1 MILDC
6 FVAFKKDWKPRDS
19 TGGFKVTAKD
29 MENIKKSL
37 AEEFRKVFIEEL
49 QTKGGYEVVDDPGE
63 DVLLVRPAII
73 DLDVTAPDGMAAGR
87 TRSFATSA
95 GQMTLF
101 VELYDSAT
109 SDLLARAIDP
119 RSGRSSGP
127 IEWQTGVTN
136 RAQAEKILRK
146 WASVLRD
153 ALDEVHGKK

>member
-1 MILDC
+1 
-6 FVAFKKDWKPRDS
+6 
-19 TGGFKVTAKD
+19 
-29 MENIKKSL
+29 
-37 AEEFRKVFIEEL
+37 
-49 QTKGGYEVVDDPGE
+49 
-63 DVLLVRPAII
+63 
-73 DLDVTAPDGMAAGR
+73 
-87 TRSFATSA
+87 
-95 GQMTLF
+95 MTLF